1 MNTASMCSTLNSL
14 SLPHKQCLIIM
25 EKAKE
30 ICTTKEVKAKDDK
43 CDFKA
48 GIYY

>member
-1 MNTASMCSTLNSL
+1 MNTASMCSILNSL

-25 EKAKE
+25 EKAEEIKE
-30 ICTTKEVKAKDDK
+30 KDDKK